1 MGRGGIKSQALLSDT
16 LNFGIAV
23 RFYRRAAENAELR
36 RENLLNIMKAAFSK
50 AELESSIA
58 SRFGDAFKLHQKPV
72 VETLSTGVEEI
83 DALTGGMPRGALSEI
98 FGPASSGRTSL
109 MCSMLAHAT
118 THEETCAL
126 VDMNDVFAPTAA
138 AAAGIDFDRL
148 LWIRCAGNL
157 EHAFKATD
165 LLLHAGGFGL
175 VILDLGDVAGK
186 DARRII
192 TSWWYR
198 FRRTVEDR
206 PTVLTVLSEEACTRS
221 CAALTLELK
230 GTAEWSKATESM
242 EQRNV
247 VPMRKQLPLKSPTI
261 TQGNL
266 LRHNSIRINRQR
278 PLSPWLHESHF
289 RAQAI

>member
-1 MGRGGIKSQALLSDT
+1 
-16 LNFGIAV
+16 
-23 RFYRRAAENAELR
+23 
-36 RENLLNIMKAAFSK
+36 MKAAFSK

-58 SRFGDAFKLHQKPV
+58 SRFGDAFKIHEKTV
-72 VETLSTGVEEI
+72 VETLSTGITEI
-83 DALTGGMPRGALSEI
+83 DALTGGLPRGAISEI

-109 MCSMLAHAT
+109 MLSMLAYAT
-118 THEETCAL
+118 THEETCAV
-126 VDMNDVFAPTAA
+126 VDTNDVFAPTAA
-138 AAAGIDFDRL
+138 TAAGVDLERL
-148 LWIRCAGNL
+148 LWVRCAGNL

-198 FRRTVEDR
+198 FRRTVEDK
-206 PTVLTVLSEEACTRS
+206 PTVIMVISEEACTRS

-230 GTAEWSKATESM
+230 GAPGWSQAAER
-242 EQRNV
+242 RNV
-247 VPMRKQLPLKSPTI
+247 LPLRKRVPANHAVV

-266 LRHNSIRINRQR
+266 LRLNSINVNRQR
-278 PLSPWLHESHF
+278 PISPWVNESQF
-289 RAQAI
+289 RAQVF